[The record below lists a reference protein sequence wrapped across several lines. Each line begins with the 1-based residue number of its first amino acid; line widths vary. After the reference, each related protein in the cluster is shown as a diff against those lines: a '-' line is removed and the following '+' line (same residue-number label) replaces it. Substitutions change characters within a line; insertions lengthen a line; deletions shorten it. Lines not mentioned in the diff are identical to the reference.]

1 MMKPRAPGMTERLFQ
16 GRVQQALRV
25 LGYQSYHT
33 YDSRRST
40 KGFPDLIALHPGK
53 RRVLA
58 IEVKTETGK
67 VTPEQNEWLNSFAK
81 CGVETWLLRPGMF
94 EEFWESIKK

>member
-1 MMKPRAPGMTERLFQ
+1 MKQRIPGMTERLFQ

-25 LGYQSYHT
+25 AGFESYHT

-53 RRVLA
+53 KRILA

-67 VTPEQNEWLNSFAK
+67 VTLEQNAWLDMFSL

-94 EEFWESIKK
+94 DEFWESIRK

>member
-1 MMKPRAPGMTERLFQ
+1 MKQRAPGMTERLFQ

-25 LGYQSYHT
+25 AGFESYHT

-40 KGFPDLIALHPGK
+40 KGFPDLVAINPKK
-53 RRVLA
+53 RRILA

-67 VTPEQNEWLNSFAK
+67 VTPEQNDWLTWFSL
-81 CGVETWLLRPGMF
+81 CGVETWLLRPSQF
-94 EEFWESIKK
+94 DEFWESIRK

>member
-1 MMKPRAPGMTERLFQ
+1 MSIRMTENMFQ

-33 YDSRRST
+33 FDSRRST

-53 RRVLA
+53 KRILA

-67 VTPEQNEWLNSFAK
+67 VTPEQLNWLAGFK
-81 CGVETWLLRPGMF
+81 LCGVETWLLRPSQF
-94 EEFWESIKK
+94 DEFWESIRK